1 MSLKTPKILRKFSE
15 HLQPQMPELQF
26 LKSLIFPRALWKL
39 QIWVKFS
46 IYSYLK
52 CFSFKGLI
60 RTIVRTIVRESMR
73 TTSGKIDTTSGQTN
87 TMTSTASRRKS
98 TTGTTR
104 NQINTTSGQRSTMI
118 GKTSTTGATKGQTV
132 LRIARQV
139 LWVLQVK

>member
-1 MSLKTPKILRKFSE
+1 MSLKTPSILRKFSE

-52 CFSFKGLI
+52 CFSFKALI

-73 TTSGKIDTTSGQTN
+73 TTSGQIDTTSGQTN
-87 TMTSTASRRKS
+87 TM
-98 TTGTTR
+98 
-104 NQINTTSGQRSTMI
+104 I
-118 GKTSTTGATKGQTV
+118 GKTSTMGATKGQTV